1 MARSGLQAL
10 VALVIV
16 PGALALTALGAGCA
30 PPCCT
35 VDSEPIPVSR
45 APLGQGTAPGALLA
59 LAQPPGGGA
68 PFSMVI
74 DTASPVTILAAPP
87 KSGQLEIETG
97 GFDLLD
103 GSDPSAVPPIVRARF
118 RNLGTFSLP
127 LGPVGD
133 ATTPAGG
140 VLGGDLMHAFSMEM
154 RFAKACP
161 GAAPDAGAAGPTST
175 ATCSS
180 VTFWTHQGA
189 SESFL
194 EDAGYAVL
202 QFALFGGGETTASS
216 QPGFL
221 GLSGPVTLP
230 ATRVVLRACAAPRAF
245 TTSEVRETC
254 CTRGDEI
261 TLATGADLSLLLATG
276 VGPLVLSQKAWLRVA
291 ATLQPVPAVT
301 MAPLFVASWPLP
313 IAAEWTT
320 IPRFALIDGSDPP
333 STGDQGP
340 CVDLGRARRIAWATT
355 QTANQ
360 VPFAAHAAVG
370 ACVQPCD
377 TDPSESDLA
386 LNSSAY
392 LELGGAVPVAVVD
405 DAEPFLQALRFDI
418 RPEGPDIDGLVGAA
432 GSSRR
437 PRGSE
442 VGLPSTTRRWAIFPP
457 LRGPNV
463 AAEACYVSSRCPR
476 LPNQSDQHLCFGLP
490 EQGLPVACAPSG
502 CP

>member
-1 MARSGLQAL
+1 LARSGLQAL
-10 VALVIV
+10 AALVILAC
-16 PGALALTALGAGCA
+16 GLALTALGAGCA

-45 APLGQGTAPGALLA
+45 APLGQGTASGALLA
-59 LAQPPGGGA
+59 LARLPGGGA
-68 PFSMVI
+68 PFPMVV
-74 DTASPVTILAAPP
+74 DTASPATILSGPP

-103 GSDPSAVPPIVRARF
+103 ANDPAAVRARF
-118 RNLGTFSLP
+118 RNLGLFSLP

-133 ATTPAGG
+133 AATLPLG

-154 RFAKACP
+154 RFAKTCP
-161 GAAPDAGAAGPTST
+161 GAAPDAGPGGPTS
-175 ATCSS
+175 TCSS

-202 QFALFGGGETTASS
+202 QFALYGGGETTASS

-221 GLSGPVTLP
+221 GLSAPVTLP
-230 ATRVVLRACAAPRAF
+230 ATRIVLRACGAPRAF
-245 TTSEVRETC
+245 STDEMREAC
-254 CTRGDEI
+254 CTRGDE
-261 TLATGADLSLLLATG
+261 LARATGVDLALLLATG
-276 VGPLVLSQKAWLRVA
+276 VGPMVLSQQAWLRLA
-291 ATLQPVPAVT
+291 AKLTPVPPVT
-301 MAPLFVASWPLP
+301 AAPLFVASWPLP

-320 IPRFALIDGSDPP
+320 IPRFALVDGSDPP

-355 QTANQ
+355 QTSKQ
-360 VPFAAHAAVG
+360 VPFSAHAPVG

-377 TDPSESDLA
+377 TDPAESDLA
-386 LNSSAY
+386 LNSPAY
-392 LELGGAVPVAVVD
+392 LEINGSVPVAVVD

-432 GSSRR
+432 ALGAARLEVDYLNDP
-437 PRGSE
+437 PR
-442 VGLPSTTRRWAIFPP
+442 AIFSCE
-457 LRGPNV
+457 PNV
-463 AAEACYVSSRCPR
+463 GTDACYASSRCPR
-476 LPNQSDQHLCFGLP
+476 LPNQNDQHLCFGLP
-490 EQGLPVACAPSG
+490 EQGLPVTCAPNG